1 MNNTENFNDYFA
13 VFCALDADNYDDRR
27 ARVSVVGA
35 FANPCNAEDF
45 IRLCIPAENRDRFRI
60 CRVSDLPQV
69 REDIA
74 AGMGESTKAY
84 KPIF

>member
-1 MNNTENFNDYFA
+1 MNNFENFNGCWA
-13 VFCALDADNYDDRR
+13 VFCELDAEDCDDRR

-35 FANPCNAEDF
+35 FAYPCNAEDF
-45 IRLCIPAENRDRFRI
+45 ILLCIPAENRDRFRI

-74 AGMGESTKAY
+74 AGMGESPKAY

>member
-1 MNNTENFNDYFA
+1 MNNSENFNDCWA
-13 VFCALDADNYDDRR
+13 VFGKLGAEDYDDRR

-35 FANPCNAEDF
+35 FAYPCNAEDF

-60 CRVSDLPQV
+60 CRVSGLPQV

-74 AGMGESTKAY
+74 AGMGESPKAY
-84 KPIF
+84 KPAF

>member
-1 MNNTENFNDYFA
+1 MNNFENFNGCWA
-13 VFCALDADNYDDRR
+13 VFCELDAEYFDDRR

-35 FANPCNAEDF
+35 FAYPCNAEDF
-45 IRLCIPAENRDRFRI
+45 IPLCIPAENRDRFRI
-60 CRVSDLPQV
+60 CLVSDLPQV

-74 AGMGESTKAY
+74 AGMGESRKAY